1 MTIGFPTTI
10 LAAMSLFLVA
20 CMAGNEAPG
29 PSLVLPEGTHPVG
42 SGLPISAPNV
52 PLSFGAITVC
62 LDRPG
67 NVTVYSVRPKDPTG
81 GLTVT
86 DFALRPNP
94 AWHHHNMLGDQVGT
108 LSDAWF
114 HGVRRVT
121 LVCEAKTGRSSELG
135 LQVTKTGQGNGTS
148 RSFIIR
154 WHSRDR
160 SGSLTVPF
168 ALVLCA
174 GPTADTPACAVGPLM
189 PG

>member
-1 MTIGFPTTI
+1 VRIGLPTAVV
-10 LAAMSLFLVA
+10 AAMGLFLVA

-67 NVTVYSVRPKDPTG
+67 NVTVDSVRPKDPTG

-108 LSDAWF
+108 LSDAGF

-174 GPTADTPACAVGPLM
+174 GPTADTPACAVGPLT